1 MELVLIENAMYRTPS
16 NSVRYIVFSMRKN
29 S

>member
-1 MELVLIENAMYRTPS
+1 MELVLIENAMYRTLLDG
-16 NSVRYIVFSMRKN
+16 VRYIAFSMRKN